1 MGKSEVTCDCEV
13 IHQEMVEKIKSDFIN
28 EDLVSQLSVFYKIF
42 GDSTRFKI
50 LYALD
55 KGKLCVCD
63 ISALLNMSIS
73 AVSHQLKILREND
86 LVKTERQG
94 KVVYYFLSDEHVQKI
109 IECGIEHIQEKSTRE
124 TTMPLK

>member
-1 MGKSEVTCDCEV
+1 MGKTEVSSVCDV
-13 IHQEMVEKIKSDFIN
+13 IHPNIVNTVKKDFIGK
-28 EDLVSQLSVFYKIF
+28 DLVEQLSTFYKIF
-42 GDSTRFKI
+42 GDTTRFKI

-55 KGKLCVCD
+55 KSPLCVGD

-94 KVVYYFLSDEHVQKI
+94 KVVYYFLSDEHVQKT
-109 IECGIEHIQEKSTRE
+109 IECGIEHILEKKQEN
-124 TTMPLK
+124 L

>member
-1 MGKSEVTCDCEV
+1 MGKTEVSNVCDV
-13 IHQEMVEKIKSDFIN
+13 IHPNIVNTVKKDFIGK
-28 EDLVSQLSVFYKIF
+28 DLVEQLSTFYKIF
-42 GDSTRFKI
+42 GDTTRFKI

-55 KGKLCVCD
+55 KSPLCVGD

-94 KVVYYFLSDEHVQKI
+94 KVVYYFLSDEHVQKT
-109 IECGIEHIQEKSTRE
+109 IECGIEHILEKKQEN
-124 TTMPLK
+124 L

>member
-1 MGKSEVTCDCEV
+1 MGKSEITCDCEV
-13 IHQEMVEKIKSDFIN
+13 IHQETVEKIKADFID

-42 GDSTRFKI
+42 GDTTRFKI

-55 KGKLCVCD
+55 KSPLCVGD

-86 LVKTERQG
+86 LVKTERKG
-94 KVVYYFLSDEHVQKI
+94 KVVYYFLSDEHVQKTL
-109 IECGIEHIQEKSTRE
+109 ECGIEHIQEKNTRKI
-124 TTMPLK
+124 TTPLK